1 MDILIVTKQT
11 EPNLNKRKV
20 KKVNDMSL
28 FENVVE
34 GVKNFII
41 DLDDEID
48 MKFAEPLTKEE
59 RDRIN
64 SAYDWRCIGLEE
76 D

>member
-1 MDILIVTKQT
+1 
-11 EPNLNKRKV
+11 
-20 KKVNDMSL
+20 MSL
-28 FENVVE
+28 FGNVVE
-34 GVKNFII
+34 EVKNFII
-41 DLDDEID
+41 DVQDEIE
-48 MKFAEPLTKEE
+48 MSKAEPLTKEE